1 MPINQAMNVNAAK
14 SNAMAKPPAIDVVA
28 SASIAST
35 PRMLEWSMP
44 VSQSATP
51 QHHETP
57 VETNRA
63 VIGLLSDYLLK

>member
-1 MPINQAMNVNAAK
+1 MPINEAMNVNAAK

-44 VSQSATP
+44 MSQSATP
-51 QHHETP
+51 
-57 VETNRA
+57 
-63 VIGLLSDYLLK
+63 